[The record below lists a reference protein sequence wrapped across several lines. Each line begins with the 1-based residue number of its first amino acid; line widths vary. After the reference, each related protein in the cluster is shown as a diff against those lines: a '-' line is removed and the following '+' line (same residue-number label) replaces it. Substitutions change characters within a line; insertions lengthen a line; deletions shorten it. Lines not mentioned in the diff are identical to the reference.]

1 MTIDTCQA
9 IADAALTRYDLP
21 PGATAQLINISENA
35 TFRIDVGDG
44 RRFALRIHRENY
56 HSRAAV
62 ASELAWIA
70 ALRRAGDIVTAAP
83 VTGRNGELIQD
94 VEGRMVAMFGW
105 ETGREPSEDNLPAAF
120 PALGRAAALL
130 HRHARS
136 WQRPAGFERLTWDFD
151 GAFGANPHWGHWRDG
166 MGLDRAREKLFGR
179 TVDLIGRRLA
189 AFGTSPRRF
198 GLVHCDMRLANLLI
212 DGETTKVID
221 FDDCGFSWYLYDCG
235 SALSFIEHRPDV
247 PELVAAWVKGYR
259 EVEPLSLQDE
269 AEIPTFILFRR
280 LLLVAWIGSHAETD
294 LAKSMGVPYTE
305 QSVAL
310 CEEYLKRWG

>member
-1 MTIDTCQA
+1 MADFQA
-9 IADAALTRYDLP
+9 IAEAALARYALQ
-21 PGATAQLINISENA
+21 GANARIINISENA
-35 TFRIDVGDG
+35 TFRVDTANGD
-44 RRFALRIHRENY
+44 RFALRIHRENY
-56 HSRAAV
+56 HTKAAI
-62 ASELAWIA
+62 ASELAWVT
-70 ALRRAGDIVTAAP
+70 ALRAAGDVVTAKP
-83 VTGRNGELIQD
+83 IHGRDCELIQE
-94 VEGRMVAMFGW
+94 VVGRMAVLFGW
-105 ETGREPSEDNLPAAF
+105 ETGAEPAEDNLHQSF
-120 PALGRAAALL
+120 PALGRAAAQL

-151 GAFGANPHWGHWRDG
+151 GAFGARGHWGDWREG
-166 MGLDRAREKLFGR
+166 MGMDAAKAALFARAL
-179 TVDLIGRRLA
+179 DLIRRRLDAYGKSA
-189 AFGTSPRRF
+189 ARF

-221 FDDCGFSWYLYDCG
+221 FDDCGFSWYLYDCAT
-235 SALSFIEHRPDV
+235 ALSFIEHRPDAAD
-247 PELVAAWVKGYR
+247 LVAAWVKGYR

-310 CEEYLKRWG
+310 CEGYLKRLG